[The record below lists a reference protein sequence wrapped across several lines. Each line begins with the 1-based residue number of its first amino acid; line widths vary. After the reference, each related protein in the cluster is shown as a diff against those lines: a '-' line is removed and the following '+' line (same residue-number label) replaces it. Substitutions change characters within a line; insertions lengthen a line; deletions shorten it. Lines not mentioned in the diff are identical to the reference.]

1 MIEKKQNGM
10 EQFEG
15 FEKLKK
21 IKNRNGMGLGKWIIQ
36 IYDKR
41 LP

>member
-1 MIEKKQNGM
+1 M

-21 IKNRNGMGLGKWIIQ
+21 MKNRNGMEWEKCVAQTKGKTNHNC
-36 IYDKR
+36 
-41 LP
+41 